1 MADDD
6 DDDDRRGSD
15 VPAVLPR
22 GVAEQRAFDALEK
35 DIKEVRK
42 LSIFSY
48 LKETSNLCLF
58 PLMQCEVDT
67 LKDQAGL
74 VAA

>member
-15 VPAVLPR
+15 MPAVLPR
-22 GVAEQRAFDALEK
+22 GMAEQRAFDALEK
-35 DIKEVRK
+35 DIKEVLK

-48 LKETSNLCLF
+48 
-58 PLMQCEVDT
+58 
-67 LKDQAGL
+67 
-74 VAA
+74 

>member
-15 VPAVLPR
+15 MPATLPR
-22 GVAEQRAFDALEK
+22 GMAEQRAFDALEK
-35 DIKEVRK
+35 DIKEVCK

-48 LKETSNLCLF
+48 
-58 PLMQCEVDT
+58 
-67 LKDQAGL
+67 
-74 VAA
+74 